1 MKNKGLLGL
10 ITIVLAGGSVL
21 AAGDVPRL
29 LPARILVPDPSNQNG
44 VRQVSES
51 ATFHN
56 HERFRLE
63 VQPGQSGHI
72 YLFCRN
78 SQGEFQLLFPL
89 RDDGDSYVPAG
100 VHLNLPGD
108 GWFRFDEVPGKEDL
122 ILVQSPQPLAD
133 LEDAI
138 NSGDTIDPSI
148 LDRYQQWTGK
158 GIDRDGHAPQGFLTR
173 HILLEHEKK

>member
-10 ITIVLAGGSVL
+10 ITVVLAGGSIL
-21 AAGDVPRL
+21 FAGDIPRL
-29 LPARILVPDPSNQNG
+29 LPARILVPDTSNQSG

-63 VQPGQSGHI
+63 VQPKQNGHV

-89 RDDGDSYVPAG
+89 RDDGDSYVPTG
-100 VHLNLPGD
+100 TRLNLPGD
-108 GWFRFDEVPGKEDL
+108 GWFRFDEVPGQEEL
-122 ILVQSPQPLAD
+122 ILVQSQQPLGD
-133 LEDAI
+133 IEDAI
-138 NSGDTIDPSI
+138 NSGDAIDPAI
-148 LDRYQQWTGK
+148 LERYQQQTTK
-158 GIDRDGHAPQGFLTR
+158 GIDRDGNAPQGLITR
-173 HILLEHEKK
+173 HILLEHESK